1 MRPRISLP
9 LNDSDNIV
17 SNKIYHYETGE
28 HSLSTR
34 SIFIGVCV
42 SGIFMFHT
50 PFICVFVWLCVINL
64 YWDTENKNIQQI
76 GSTHTHTHGERV
88 RATTPCNNSNNHN
101 EGNLFEIQ
109 SKTLENHTH
118 KVILI
123 LLQRNNICN
132 PNNHISTTWRAHTH
146 TPPSRMGNKRG
157 RKRWIYERSND
168 IRAHIKSN
176 RTDKRKTKYS

>member
-1 MRPRISLP
+1 M
-9 LNDSDNIV
+9 
-17 SNKIYHYETGE
+17 EA
-28 HSLSTR
+28 
-34 SIFIGVCV
+34 
-42 SGIFMFHT
+42 
-50 PFICVFVWLCVINL
+50 
-64 YWDTENKNIQQI
+64 
-76 GSTHTHTHGERV
+76 HTHTYGERV

-146 TPPSRMGNKRG
+146 TTLKDGKQ
-157 RKRWIYERSND
+157 
-168 IRAHIKSN
+168 
-176 RTDKRKTKYS
+176 KRKETLNLWTFQWHSCTHKIKPNRQKKDEIFLSKSFYFFVVVFSSTLLLSYSCNVFACSVFFLSSFQSAFLDVGTSFSKSLQICEYEE